1 MVRVENSGPSAE
13 TVFGVCIRTCTRCTY
28 SQCMPR
34 THLMIFEPTGNTFA
48 LLLVG
53 VASAYGTV
61 DNAQTM
67 SVTKCEKDG
76 KVYAERVPES
86 K

>member
-1 MVRVENSGPSAE
+1 
-13 TVFGVCIRTCTRCTY
+13 
-28 SQCMPR
+28 MPHV
-34 THLMIFEPTGNTFA
+34 HLMNFEPTRNMCAHA

-61 DNAQTM
+61 CNVQTM

-86 K
+86 KWSFKHLTKSEDMKVSRDGHSLLH